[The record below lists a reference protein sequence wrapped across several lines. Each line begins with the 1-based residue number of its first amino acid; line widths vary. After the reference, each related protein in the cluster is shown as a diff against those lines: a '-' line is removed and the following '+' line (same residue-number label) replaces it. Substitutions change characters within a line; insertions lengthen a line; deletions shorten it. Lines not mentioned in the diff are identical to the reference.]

1 MVPAIETQSARPAIR
16 ILGFLLAFLL
26 LGTNPDRPVHAQQ
39 RQTVQPLPNFVQLAG
54 RLGPSVVN
62 ISATQS
68 ASRNEQP
75 PGPSVFSR

>member
-1 MVPAIETQSARPAIR
+1 
-16 ILGFLLAFLL
+16 
-26 LGTNPDRPVHAQQ
+26 VHAQQ